1 MTHVVSSQ
9 YALRVEEL
17 HKSFGEHKVLC
28 GIDLEVHKGEVVCV
42 IGPSGSGKST
52 LLRCMNLI
60 EVPTSGRV
68 FIGDDELTAPDAD
81 TNHLRSR
88 AGMVFQSFNLFPH
101 YSVRD
106 NIALAP
112 IMVKGMGRNDA
123 RARADELLARVGLT
137 AHADKRPRALSGG
150 QQQRVAIAR
159 ALAMDPEVML
169 FDEATSALDPELVV
183 EVLTVMRELAEG
195 GMTMVVVTHE
205 IGFAR
210 EVGDRLVF
218 IDDGRI
224 IESGVPAE
232 VIANPQ
238 EERTKQFLARVL

>member
-1 MTHVVSSQ
+1 VTHVVSSE
-9 YALRVEEL
+9 YALRVEDL
-17 HKSFGEHKVLC
+17 HKSFGDHEVLC
-28 GIDLEVHKGEVVCV
+28 GIDLDVHKGEVVCV

-68 FIGDDELTAPDAD
+68 FIGDDELTARDAD

-112 IMVKGMGRNDA
+112 IKVKGLSRDEA
-123 RARADELLARVGLT
+123 HERAGELLARVGLT
-137 AHADKRPRALSGG
+137 AHADKRPR
-150 QQQRVAIAR
+150 
-159 ALAMDPEVML
+159 AMDPEVML

-183 EVLTVMRELAEG
+183 EVLAVMRELAEG

-210 EVGDRLVF
+210 EVGDRLIF

-238 EERTKQFLARVL
+238 EDRTKQFLARVL

>member
-1 MTHVVSSQ
+1 M
-9 YALRVEEL
+9 
-17 HKSFGEHKVLC
+17 K
-28 GIDLEVHKGEVVCV
+28 
-42 IGPSGSGKST
+42 
-52 LLRCMNLI
+52 
-60 EVPTSGRV
+60 
-68 FIGDDELTAPDAD
+68 
-81 TNHLRSR
+81 
-88 AGMVFQSFNLFPH
+88 
-101 YSVRD
+101 
-106 NIALAP
+106 
-112 IMVKGMGRNDA
+112 VKGMSREEA
-123 RARADELLARVGLT
+123 HERADELLARVGLS

-210 EVGDRLVF
+210 EVGDRLIF
-218 IDDGRI
+218 IDGGRI

-232 VIANPQ
+232 VIANPR

>member
-1 MTHVVSSQ
+1 MSHVVESV

-17 HKSFGEHKVLC
+17 HKSFGEHEVLC
-28 GIDLEVHKGEVVCV
+28 GIDLQVHKGEVVCV

-68 FIGDDELTAPDAD
+68 FIGEDELTARRAK

-106 NIALAP
+106 NVALAP
-112 IMVKGMGRNDA
+112 MKVKGMSREEA
-123 RARADELLARVGLT
+123 HERADELLARVGLS

-150 QQQRVAIAR
+150 QQQRAAIAR

-210 EVGDRLVF
+210 EVGDRLIF
-218 IDDGRI
+218 IDGGRI

-232 VIANPQ
+232 VIANPR